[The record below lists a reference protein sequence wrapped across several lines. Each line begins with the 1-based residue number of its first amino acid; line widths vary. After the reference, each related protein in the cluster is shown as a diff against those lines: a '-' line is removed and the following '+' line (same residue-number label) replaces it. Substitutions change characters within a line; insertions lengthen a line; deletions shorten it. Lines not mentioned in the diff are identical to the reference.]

1 MMYGVFGEKYAV
13 TTLKQSTNIN
23 QPFCF
28 SPPEISGANNM
39 MKFLALLDF
48 LPPFA
53 VRISLQL
60 QCHATQQTTSRSQSW
75 NVTRLAGGLLYI
87 IVRYI

>member
-1 MMYGVFGEKYAV
+1 
-13 TTLKQSTNIN
+13 
-23 QPFCF
+23 
-28 SPPEISGANNM
+28 M
-39 MKFLALLDF
+39 MKFLVLLDF

-53 VRISLQL
+53 LRISLQL

-87 IVRYI
+87 IVRSITVFRKEIYNSSTVSQL

>member
-39 MKFLALLDF
+39 MKFLVLLDF
-48 LPPFA
+48 LPLFA

>member
-1 MMYGVFGEKYAV
+1 
-13 TTLKQSTNIN
+13 
-23 QPFCF
+23 
-28 SPPEISGANNM
+28 M
-39 MKFLALLDF
+39 MKFLVLLDF

-87 IVRYI
+87 IVRSITVFRKEIYNSSTVSQL